1 MKVFAASEGIDTK
14 IQNTNVQ
21 SKATYSNPLTPILDD
36 NAKCVCGNGKKY
48 KNCCGVRSIK
58 LQKRRVEDKD
68 FPVGLEVTL
77 CKLNATALNGV
88 YATVVKKYNEETGRI
103 ACKRQ
108 DNGKL
113 VSVKPE
119 NLVTKYIHPTS
130 GS

>member
-1 MKVFAASEGIDTK
+1 MKVFAASVGV
-14 IQNTNVQ
+14 NTELRNKSVQ
-21 SKATYSNPLTPILDD
+21 SKATYANPLTPIIDD

-48 KNCCGVRSIK
+48 KKCCGVRSIK

-68 FPVGLEVTL
+68 FPVGLEVTFR
-77 CKLNATALNGV
+77 KLNAKAMNGV
-88 YATVVKKYNEETGRI
+88 YATVAEEYNEETGRI

-119 NLVTKYIHPTS
+119 NLVTKFIHPS
-130 GS
+130 